1 MAILSVQQ
9 NMLAKFNE
17 VLQQRAIPE
26 KSKSP
31 GWDQAIE
38 KLAAEIETRH
48 YSRKTLKA
56 YADWARKF
64 QRYLCDKPPDK
75 LSSPDVKEY
84 LK

>member
-1 MAILSVQQ
+1 MAMLSVQE
-9 NMLAKFNE
+9 NILAKFNE
-17 VLQQRAIPE
+17 VLQQRAVPE

-31 GWDQAIE
+31 ARDQAIE
-38 KLAAEIETRH
+38 KLAVEIKTRH
-48 YSRKTLKA
+48 YSRKTLKT